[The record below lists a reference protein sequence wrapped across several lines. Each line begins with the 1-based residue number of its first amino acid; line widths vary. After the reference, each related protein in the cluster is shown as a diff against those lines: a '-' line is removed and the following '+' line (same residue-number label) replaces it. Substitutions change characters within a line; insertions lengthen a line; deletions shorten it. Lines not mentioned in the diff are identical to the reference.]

1 MVWPH
6 GEEGEPKAMQRRPW
20 GGGEPKI
27 VSWDWAWGWAW
38 ACVALATIGR
48 QSSAEPNRHN
58 ASSRADGEEGE
69 PEPEVDMV
77 GEPAQLGKRAARNRK
92 QNSATR

>member
-1 MVWPH
+1 
-6 GEEGEPKAMQRRPW
+6 MQRRPW

-38 ACVALATIGR
+38 ACVALATIGL

-58 ASSRADGEEGE
+58 ASPRASGEEGE
-69 PEPEVDMV
+69 PKAHEPEVDMV
-77 GEPAQLGKRAARNRK
+77 GEAAQLGKRAARHRN